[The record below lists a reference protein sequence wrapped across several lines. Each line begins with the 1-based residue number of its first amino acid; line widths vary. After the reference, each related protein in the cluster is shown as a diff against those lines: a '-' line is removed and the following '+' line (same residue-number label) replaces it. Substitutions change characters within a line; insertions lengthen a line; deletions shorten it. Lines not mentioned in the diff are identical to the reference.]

1 MKKTILLLIFLCL
14 LFGAYLYFYSMELT
28 YSSSQEMMEWV
39 WDKANVGMFKIGETS
54 VSFVNL
60 LIAIFIFMFGVFIGK
75 NYKNVV
81 SKKMQIGSSAKLG
94 TQTLIA
100 NMGYYVIIIIS
111 LSISLN
117 FLGINLSSIAFI
129 AGALSV
135 GIGFGLQT
143 IVSNFISGLILMF
156 ERSIKIGD
164 YIELSE
170 ELKGTVVDIRMRYTM
185 ITTNSNM
192 DVLVPNQSF
201 IQNNVINWTMN
212 DQICRFDIPF
222 GVAYGTNPSDVVEIV
237 LNKINECGLDIIF
250 TSKDKMTRVMMTG
263 MGDSSVNFEL
273 NVWIQ
278 GQATLT
284 PKGTTSKF
292 LILIYE
298 ALYESNIAIPFPQMD
313 IYVKELPKSS

>member
-1 MKKTILLLIFLCL
+1 MKKTILLLILLCL
-14 LFGAYLYFYSMELT
+14 LFGAYIYFYSMELT
-28 YSSSQEMMEWV
+28 YSSSQEMLKWV
-39 WDKANVGMFKIGETS
+39 WEKANVGMFKIGES
-54 VSFVNL
+54 PVSFVNL

-81 SKKMQIGSSAKLG
+81 SKKMQTSATAKLG

-135 GIGFGLQT
+135 GIGFGLQN

-212 DQICRFDIPF
+212 DDIRRFDIPF
-222 GVAYGTNPSDVVEIV
+222 GVAYGTSPAKVIEIV
-237 LNKINECGLDIIF
+237 LKKINESELDIIF
-250 TSKDKMTRVMMTG
+250 TSKERITRVIMSG
-263 MGDSSVNFEL
+263 MGESSVDFEL
-273 NVWIQ
+273 NVWIH
-278 GQATLT
+278 GSAILF
-284 PKGTTSKF
+284 PKRTSSMF
-292 LILIYE
+292 LILIYD

-313 IYVKELPKSS
+313 IYVKELPKS

>member
-1 MKKTILLLIFLCL
+1 MKKTILLLLVSCL
-14 LFGAYLYFYSMELT
+14 LFVAYLYFSGAPLT
-28 YSSSQEMMEWV
+28 HESTDEIAKWI
-39 WDKANVGMFKIGETS
+39 WKTANDEMFKVGDTS
-54 VSFVNL
+54 VSFISL
-60 LIAIFIFMFGVFIGK
+60 FISILIFLVGMFIGK
-75 NYKNVV
+75 NYKIVV
-81 SKKMQIGSSAKLG
+81 SRKMQKGAVVKYG

-100 NMGYYVIIIIS
+100 NIGYYVIIIIS

-117 FLGINLSSIAFI
+117 FLGISLSSIAFI

-143 IVSNFISGLILMF
+143 IVSNFISGIILMF
-156 ERSIKIGD
+156 ESSIKIGD
-164 YIELSE
+164 YIEITD

-212 DQICRFDIPF
+212 DDIRRLDIPF
-222 GVAYGTNPSDVVEIV
+222 GVAYGTNPSEVVDIV
-237 LNKINECGLDIIF
+237 LKKINESGLEVIY
-250 TSKDKMTRVMMTG
+250 TSTQKMTRVIMTG
-263 MGDSSVNFEL
+263 MGDSSVDFEL

-278 GQATLT
+278 GNATLV
-284 PKGTTSKF
+284 PKRTSSMF

-313 IYVKELPKSS
+313 IYVKELPKS